1 MKKLRKCMAV
11 YLAVALM
18 ITSMISVSAS
28 QKKLKVNTVYNTTK
42 RLKGKTKKRYLVK
55 VKIGKKSYKKKA
67 SKKGNFSI
75 AIPKQKAGKK
85 ITVKVYKKKHKKWK
99 LYTKKTV
106 VVKKKASK
114 KVTKKNETTKKK
126 YPGKEDPINLEQ
138 VNKDIATKKKIDK
151 GENGLG
157 PGYYYYLINY
167 GNCPGTAL
175 IGYADDFIKIDSD
188 GETVTLKATN
198 GATLYY
204 TVVGSGDK
212 SLLQLDEPTMK
223 SNCLKPGQRTSFT
236 CYDYDAGEK
245 GSLYLKVKAYKN
257 GKLIAVSYGWHYMI
271 KMFALR

>member
-126 YPGKEDPINLEQ
+126 YPAKEDPINLKQ

-175 IGYADDFIKIDSD
+175 IGYADDFIKIDTD

-204 TVVGSGDK
+204 TVAGDGEK
-212 SLLQLDEPTMK
+212 SLLQLEEPTSE

-236 CYDYDAGEK
+236 CYDYDAGED
-245 GSLYLKVKAYKN
+245 GCLYLKVKAYKN

-271 KMFALR
+271 KLFALR

>member
-126 YPGKEDPINLEQ
+126 YPGKEDPIDLKH
-138 VNKDIATKKKIDK
+138 VNKDIASGKTLIK
-151 GENGLG
+151 GQTELG
-157 PGYYYYLINY
+157 PGHYYYSINY
-167 GNCPGTAL
+167 LECQGTANV
-175 IGYADDFIKIDSD
+175 GYSNDYISIDTD
-188 GETVTLKATN
+188 GETVTLKPLN

-204 TVVGSGDK
+204 TVIGEADK
-212 SLLQLDEPTMK
+212 KLNELEDPTET
-223 SNCLKPGQRTSFT
+223 SRSLKPGQSATFT
-236 CYDYDAGEK
+236 CYEYNAGK
-245 GSLYLKVKAYKN
+245 HDNLNLKVKAYKN
-257 GKLIAVSYGWHYMI
+257 GKLIALSYKRHYMI
-271 KMFALR
+271 QLIALH

>member
-126 YPGKEDPINLEQ
+126 YPAKEDPINLKQ

-175 IGYADDFIKIDSD
+175 IGYADDFIKIDTD

-204 TVVGSGDK
+204 TVAGDGEK
-212 SLLQLDEPTMK
+212 SLLQLEEPTLE

-236 CYDYDAGEK
+236 CYDYDAGED
-245 GSLYLKVKAYKN
+245 GCLYLKVKAYKN

-271 KMFALR
+271 KLFALR